1 MPTDLTPIEALDKR
15 ILNLCTRINAA
26 TYELLVMIREF
37 DERGGCLKWGLDS
50 TAKWLAWRCDLS
62 TATAREKV
70 RVAQALKHL
79 PLISET
85 FASGE
90 LSYSKVRSLTRVA
103 NMGNEEYLVAFA
115 LRNPTRHVA
124 DYCRELRMGA
134 PSSTGIAERAFSN
147 RFLRVRRDANR
158 GMLSVTVELP
168 IEAGEL
174 IEKAL
179 DKARDDEC
187 LEIPDLVDTSWSKRQ
202 ADAFVT
208 MLKEY
213 LQDSDSDEA
222 KKSSDNYLV
231 NIHVDQSALAGGV
244 GRSSVPI
251 ETVKRLCCDG
261 KAVVMTETKDGEPLS
276 IGRKSRVVPKG
287 IERAVRSRD
296 KNTCRFPGCCNKRFV
311 DIHHI
316 EHWANGGE
324 TAVEQLMLLCSKHH
338 TLVHEGGFR
347 IEKDFQDRWTFFR
360 PDGIAVPDCGYHAR
374 DMLDDDIRYEEQGE
388 RYQNPPRG
396 GLLSAVEKVVNE
408 PAPPGYFHYL
418 QRSVCRQH
426 QSVK

>member
-1 MPTDLTPIEALDKR
+1 MATDPTPIETLDQS
-15 ILNLCTRINAA
+15 ILNLCARINVA

-37 DERGGCLKWGLDS
+37 DERGGCLKWGLGC

-62 TATAREKV
+62 MATAREKV

-79 PLISET
+79 PLISAA

-103 NMGNEEYLVAFA
+103 DVANEDDLVAFA
-115 LRNPTRHVA
+115 LRNTASHVA
-124 DYCRELRMGA
+124 EYCRELRMGA
-134 PSSTGIAERAFSN
+134 PLSTGIAERAFIN
-147 RFLRVRRDANR
+147 RSLRLRRDTDRA
-158 GMLSVTVELP
+158 MMSVTVELP
-168 IEAGEL
+168 LEAGEL

-187 LEIPDLVDTSWSKRQ
+187 LKVPDLVDTSWSKRQ

-213 LQDSDSDEA
+213 LQDSAQETTSR
-222 KKSSDNYLV
+222 SDNYLV
-231 NIHVDQSALAGGV
+231 TIHVDQSALAGDV

-261 KAVVMTETKDGEPLS
+261 HAVVMTETKDGEPLS

-287 IERAVRSRD
+287 IERAVRARD
-296 KNTCRFPGCCNKRFV
+296 KNTCRFPGCGNKRFV
-311 DIHHI
+311 DIHHV
-316 EHWANGGE
+316 EHWADGGE
-324 TAVEQLMLLCSKHH
+324 TVVNKLMLLCSKHH

-347 IEKDFQDRWTFFR
+347 IDRDFQGNWSFYR
-360 PDGIAVPDCGYHAR
+360 PDGIAVPDCGYYSR
-374 DMLDDDIRYEEQGE
+374 DMVDDDIGE
-388 RYQNPPRG
+388 RTDNPPRG
-396 GLLSAVEKVVNE
+396 GLLSAVEKLVNE
-408 PAPPGYFHYL
+408 PPPPRYFH
-418 QRSVCRQH
+418 
-426 QSVK
+426 

>member
-1 MPTDLTPIEALDKR
+1 MPTELTPIEALDSR
-15 ILNLCTRINAA
+15 ILNLCTRINVA

-37 DERGGCLKWGLDS
+37 DERGGCLKWGLDC

-62 TATAREKV
+62 LATAREKV
-70 RVAQALKHL
+70 RVAQALKRL
-79 PLISET
+79 PLIST
-85 FASGE
+85 AFSSGE

-103 NMGNEEYLVAFA
+103 NAGNEADLVAFA
-115 LRNPTRHVA
+115 LRNTSSYVA
-124 DYCRELRMGA
+124 GHCRELRMGT
-134 PSSTGIAERAFSN
+134 PTSKDVAERAFAH
-147 RFLRVRRDANR
+147 RFLRLRRDADR

-168 IEAGEL
+168 LEAGDL

-208 MLKEY
+208 MLMEY
-213 LQDSDSDEA
+213 LQGHETGET
-222 KKSSDNYLV
+222 KKTSDNYLV

-244 GRSSVPI
+244 GRSSLPI

-261 KAVVMTETKDGEPLS
+261 QAVVMTETIDGEPLS

-287 IERAVRSRD
+287 IERAVRARD

-324 TAVEQLMLLCSKHH
+324 TALGQLMLLCSKHH

-347 IEKDFQDRWTFFR
+347 IEKDFQDNWAFFR
-360 PDGIAVPDCGYHAR
+360 PDGIAIPDCGYHAR
-374 DMLDDDIRYEEQGE
+374 DMLDDDTRYE
-388 RYQNPPRG
+388 NPPRG
-396 GLLSAVEKVVNE
+396 GLLSAVEKLVNE
-408 PAPPGYFHYL
+408 PPPPHYFH
-418 QRSVCRQH
+418 
-426 QSVK
+426 

>member
-1 MPTDLTPIEALDKR
+1 MPTELTPIEALDSR
-15 ILNLCTRINAA
+15 ILNLCTRINVA

-37 DERGGCLKWGLDS
+37 DERGGCLKWGLDC

-62 TATAREKV
+62 MAAAREKV
-70 RVAQALKHL
+70 RAARALKHL
-79 PLISET
+79 PLVST
-85 FASGE
+85 AFGSGE

-103 NMGNEEYLVAFA
+103 NKGNEANLVAFA
-115 LRNPTRHVA
+115 LRNTSSCVA
-124 DYCRELRMGA
+124 EHCRELRMGTPA
-134 PSSTGIAERAFSN
+134 STDVAERAFAHRS
-147 RFLRVRRDANR
+147 LRLRRDADR

-168 IEAGEL
+168 LEAGDL

-208 MLKEY
+208 MLMEY
-213 LQDSDSDEA
+213 LQGHETGET
-222 KKSSDNYLV
+222 KKTSDNYLV
-231 NIHVDQSALAGGV
+231 NIHVDQSALAGEV
-244 GRSSVPI
+244 GRSSLPI

-261 KAVVMTETKDGEPLS
+261 QAVVMTETKDGEPLS

-287 IERAVRSRD
+287 IERAVRARD

-324 TAVEQLMLLCSKHH
+324 TALGQLMLLCPKHH

-347 IEKDFQDRWTFFR
+347 IEKDFQDNWTFFR
-360 PDGIAVPDCGYHAR
+360 PDGIAIPDCGYHAR
-374 DMLDDDIRYEEQGE
+374 DMLDDDTSYE
-388 RYQNPPRG
+388 NPPRG
-396 GLLSAVEKVVNE
+396 GLLSAVEKLVNE
-408 PAPPGYFHYL
+408 PPPPHYFH
-418 QRSVCRQH
+418 
-426 QSVK
+426 

>member
-1 MPTDLTPIEALDKR
+1 MTPQLTPIEDLDHS

-26 TYELLVMIREF
+26 TYELLLMIREF
-37 DERGGCLKWGLDS
+37 DERGGCLKWGLDG

-62 TATAREKV
+62 MATAREKV

-79 PLISET
+79 PSISAAFST
-85 FASGE
+85 GE

-103 NMGNEEYLVAFA
+103 NGENEEDLVAFA
-115 LRNPTRHVA
+115 LRNTASHVA
-124 DYCRELRMGA
+124 EYCRELRMGT
-134 PSSTGIAERAFSN
+134 PDSLGVAERAFSN
-147 RFLRVRRDANR
+147 RSLRLRRDADR
-158 GMLSVTVELP
+158 GVMFVSVELP
-168 IEAGEL
+168 LEAGEL

-187 LEIPDLVDTSWSKRQ
+187 LTIPDLVDTSWSKRQ

-213 LQDSDSDEA
+213 LQDDSKETRS
-222 KKSSDNYLV
+222 SSDNFLV

-261 KAVVMTETKDGEPLS
+261 HAVVMTETKDGEPLS

-287 IERAVRSRD
+287 IERAVRARD
-296 KNTCRFPGCCNKRFV
+296 NNTCRFPGCRNKRFV

-338 TLVHEGGFR
+338 TLIHEGGFR
-347 IEKDFQDRWTFFR
+347 IEKDFQDNWTFFR
-360 PDGIAVPDCGYHAR
+360 PDGIAVPEIGYHAI
-374 DMLDDDIRYEEQGE
+374 DMLDDEVGYEDQGE
-388 RYQNPPRG
+388 RYAHPPRG
-396 GLLSAVEKVVNE
+396 GLLNAVEKLVNE
-408 PAPPGYFHYL
+408 PDPPTYFH
-418 QRSVCRQH
+418 
-426 QSVK
+426 

>member
-1 MPTDLTPIEALDKR
+1 MSTDLTPIEALDER

-37 DERGGCLKWGLDS
+37 DERGGCLMWGLDC

-62 TATAREKV
+62 MATAREKV
-70 RVAQALKHL
+70 RVARALKHL
-79 PLISET
+79 PLVS
-85 FASGE
+85 ASFSTGE
-90 LSYSKVRSLTRVA
+90 LSYSKVRSITRVA
-103 NMGNEEYLVAFA
+103 NAGNEEDLVNFA
-115 LRNPTRHVA
+115 HKNTTRHVA
-124 DYCRELRMGA
+124 DFCRELRMGTVA
-134 PSSTGIAERAFSN
+134 STGTAERAFSN
-147 RFLRVRRDANR
+147 RFLRLRRDANR

-168 IEAGEL
+168 VEAGEL

-213 LQDSDSDEA
+213 LQGSDSSETNKT

-231 NIHVDQSALAGGV
+231 NIHVDQSALAGEV

-261 KAVVMTETKDGEPLS
+261 QTVVMTETKDGEPLS

-287 IERAVRSRD
+287 IERAVRARD

-316 EHWANGGE
+316 EHWADGGE
-324 TAVEQLMLLCSKHH
+324 TAVKQLMLLCSKHH

-347 IEKDFQDRWTFFR
+347 IEKDFQDHWTFLR
-360 PDGIAVPDCGYHAR
+360 PDGIAVPNSGYHGR
-374 DMLDDDIRYEEQGE
+374 DMVDDDIGE
-388 RYQNPPRG
+388 RYDDPPRG
-396 GLLSAVEKVVNE
+396 GLLSAVEKLVNE
-408 PAPPGYFHYL
+408 PPPPRYL
-418 QRSVCRQH
+418 H
-426 QSVK
+426 

>member
-1 MPTDLTPIEALDKR
+1 MSADLTPIEALDER

-26 TYELLVMIREF
+26 TYELLLMIREF
-37 DERGGCLKWGLDS
+37 DERGGCLKWGLDCTS
-50 TAKWLAWRCDLS
+50 KWLAWRCDLS
-62 TATAREKV
+62 MATAREKV
-70 RVAQALKHL
+70 RVAQAMKHL
-79 PLISET
+79 PLISAS
-85 FASGE
+85 FATGE

-103 NMGNEEYLVAFA
+103 NVGNEEDLVAFA
-115 LRNPTRHVA
+115 LRNTTSHVA
-124 DYCRELRMGA
+124 EYCRELRMGS
-134 PSSTGIAERAFSN
+134 PLSVGIAERAFAH
-147 RFLRVRRDANR
+147 RFLRIRRVADR
-158 GMLSVTVELP
+158 GLLSVTVELP
-168 IEAGEL
+168 LEAGEL

-213 LQDSDSDEA
+213 LQGSETNET

-231 NIHVDQSALAGGV
+231 NIHVDQSALAGEV

-251 ETVKRLCCDG
+251 EAVKRLCCDG
-261 KAVVMTETKDGEPLS
+261 QTVVMTETKDGEPLS

-287 IERAVRSRD
+287 IERAVRARD

-324 TAVEQLMLLCSKHH
+324 TAVDQLMLLCSKHH

-347 IEKDFQDRWTFFR
+347 VEKDFQDHWTFFR
-360 PDGIAVPDCGYHAR
+360 PDGIAVPDCGYHSR
-374 DMLDDDIRYEEQGE
+374 DMIDEGIGYEDPSQRYE
-388 RYQNPPRG
+388 NPPRG
-396 GLLSAVEKVVNE
+396 GLLSAVEKLVNE
-408 PAPPGYFHYL
+408 PPPPRYFH
-418 QRSVCRQH
+418 
-426 QSVK
+426 

>member
-1 MPTDLTPIEALDKR
+1 MPTDLTPIDALDER

-37 DERGGCLKWGLDS
+37 DERGGCLKWGLES
-50 TAKWLAWRCDLS
+50 TAKWLAWRCDL
-62 TATAREKV
+62 TMATAREKV
-70 RVAQALKHL
+70 RVAQALKQL
-79 PLISET
+79 PLISES
-85 FASGE
+85 FSSGE

-103 NMGNEEYLVAFA
+103 DTGNEEELVAFA
-115 LRNPTRHVA
+115 LRNTANHVA
-124 DYCRELRMGA
+124 EYCRELRMGTPA
-134 PSSTGIAERAFSN
+134 SISVAERAFAHRS
-147 RFLRVRRDANR
+147 LRLRRNADR
-158 GMLSVTVELP
+158 GMMSITVELP
-168 IEAGEL
+168 LDAGEL

-187 LEIPDLVDTSWSKRQ
+187 LEVPDLVDTSWSRRQ

-213 LQDSDSDEA
+213 LQGSAGTGGEI

-231 NIHVDQSALAGGV
+231 NIHVDQSALAGEV

-261 KAVVMTETKDGEPLS
+261 KAVVMTETKEGEPLS

-287 IERAVRSRD
+287 IERAVRARD
-296 KNTCRFPGCCNKRFV
+296 NNTCRFPGCRNKRVV

-324 TAVEQLMLLCSKHH
+324 TAVNQLMLLCSKHH
-338 TLVHEGGFR
+338 TMVHEGGFR
-347 IEKDFQDRWTFFR
+347 IDRDFKGHWRFFR
-360 PDGIAVPDCGYHAR
+360 PDGIAVPDCGYHSR
-374 DMLDDDIRYEEQGE
+374 DMVDEDLGYENTGDHH
-388 RYQNPPRG
+388 YHPPRG
-396 GLLSAVEKVVNE
+396 GLLSALEKLVNE
-408 PAPPGYFHYL
+408 PPPPRYFH
-418 QRSVCRQH
+418 
-426 QSVK
+426 